1 MAGADSE
8 AVFGHVCYYG
18 CGGGCYSL
26 GLVSAPHDTSSIAQT
41 RVGRRELVA
50 LVSAMMAFGAM
61 GIDFMLSAFGE
72 IRADFNLGA
81 DSTATTRIVTIYF
94 LGLAFGQLFYGP
106 LADRYGRKRT
116 LYAGAAV
123 YMLGSV
129 GGALAPSF
137 DLLLASRF
145 VWGVGAA
152 GARVV
157 AVSIIRDRFEGAAMA
172 KAMSNVMAV
181 FVLVP
186 IIAPSLGA
194 LIIAV
199 APWRAVFWA
208 CAVFAVVIVLWSL
221 RLKETLKPENQRPL
235 NPAAILGGYWQV
247 IRTPITFGYTM
258 ASVFIQ
264 AVFTAYLASSELVI
278 GQVFNREAQ
287 FPVVFGAVA
296 VLFGLAAVINGR
308 IVERLGIDKVV
319 NRTFVAFAVLLTGLL
334 VLTLSSSGTPNFW
347 LFMPMLGLTLSCNMF
362 MMPNLNSAA
371 MEPLGAIAGSG
382 SALTGAVRTAI
393 GAVIGG
399 FISEQVATSVT
410 PLVVGM
416 FLMTALAGVSVW
428 MVRTRQVSN
437 TRLQIQNLSTTG
449 Q

>member
-1 MAGADSE
+1 
-8 AVFGHVCYYG
+8 
-18 CGGGCYSL
+18 
-26 GLVSAPHDTSSIAQT
+26 VSAAVTVSRLVLTPHNTDSVAQT

-81 DSTATTRIVTIYF
+81 DSTETTRVVTVYL

-123 YMLGSV
+123 YVLGSA
-129 GGALAPSF
+129 GGALAPTF

-172 KAMSNVMAV
+172 SAMSNVMAV
-181 FVLVP
+181 FVIVP
-186 IIAPSLGA
+186 IIAPSVGA
-194 LIIAV
+194 LVVAV
-199 APWRAVFWA
+199 APWRAVFWV
-208 CAVFAVVIVLWSL
+208 CAVFAAAIVLWSL
-221 RLKETLKPENQRPL
+221 RLRETLKPENQRPL
-235 NPAAILGGYWQV
+235 NPAAIVGGYWQI
-247 IRTPITFGYTM
+247 IRTPVTFGYTV

-264 AVFTAYLASSELVI
+264 AAFTAYLASSEIVI
-278 GQVFNREAQ
+278 SQVFDREPQ
-287 FPVVFGAVA
+287 FPVIFGGVA
-296 VLFGLAAVINGR
+296 VFFGLAAIINGR
-308 IVERLGIDKVV
+308 IVERLGIDRVV
-319 NRTFVAFAVLLTGLL
+319 NRTFVAFSVLLTLLL
-334 VLTLSSSGTPNFW
+334 VLTVSGSGVPNFW
-347 LFMPMLGLTLSCNMF
+347 LFMPLLGLTLSCNMF
-362 MMPNLNSAA
+362 MMPNLNSSA

-393 GAVIGG
+393 GAVLGG
-399 FISEQVATSVT
+399 FISERVATSVT
-410 PLVVGM
+410 PLVVGIC
-416 FLMTALAGVSVW
+416 LMTALAGLSVW
-428 MVRTRQVSN
+428 MVRRRQA
-437 TRLQIQNLSTTG
+437 TATT
-449 Q
+449 